1 MKEIMNGS
9 RILTIECARLSI
21 GSATGSEKLEEKSM
35 KMAKAEVKVSQVKV
49 FL

>member
-21 GSATGSEKLEEKSM
+21 GSATGREKLEEKSM
-35 KMAKAEVKVSQVKV
+35 KMEKAEVKVSQVKV